1 MIANLGQLG
10 WSRPPAGPILFPGG
24 DMVEI
29 ERRLLRRAEV
39 ETITGLSRSAIYDRL
54 TTGEFPA
61 PVRLGRGVVR
71 WRSDELVKWIDGLP
85 KAESDEVQGE
95 AED

>member
-1 MIANLGQLG
+1 MV
-10 WSRPPAGPILFPGG
+10 
-24 DMVEI
+24 DM

-54 TTGEFPA
+54 TTGEFPS
-61 PVRLGRGVVR
+61 PVKLGRGVVR
-71 WRSDELVKWIDGLP
+71 WRSDELDAWIDGLP
-85 KAESDEVQGE
+85 KAESDEVPGK